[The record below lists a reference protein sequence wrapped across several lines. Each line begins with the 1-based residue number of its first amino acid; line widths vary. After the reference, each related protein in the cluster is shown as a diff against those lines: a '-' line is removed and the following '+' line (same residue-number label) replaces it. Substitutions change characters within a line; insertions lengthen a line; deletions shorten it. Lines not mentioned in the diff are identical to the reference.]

1 MGTQAELALRAVRFA
16 YEPSAWTL
24 AVPALVWGAEPLCG
38 IVGPNGSGKS
48 TLLKLAAGLLAPG
61 EGAVELNGRSVARM
75 RRLEIARQ
83 LGYLP
88 QECPAMFDYAVEQV
102 VAMGRHAHGGVL
114 EMSDAADRDAVARAL
129 ADVGLETLRHRP
141 LSHLSGGERR
151 RAWLA
156 SALAQEPEILLLD
169 EPTQALD
176 LHQAAA
182 VMEILARRAANGLR
196 VVAVLHDLNLA
207 GLFCDRLVL
216 VQAGE
221 IAADGSPAD
230 ILTENRLL
238 AAYGDKIEVLRR
250 PEAQNPI
257 VLAKK

>member
-1 MGTQAELALRAVRFA
+1 MSSSSQLALHNLRFA
-16 YEPSAWTL
+16 YESAAWTL
-24 AVPALVWGAEPLCG
+24 EIPSLSFGAEPLCG

-48 TLLKLAAGLLAPG
+48 TLLKLAAGLLVPG

-75 RRLEIARQ
+75 RRLDVARQ
-83 LGYLP
+83 LGFLP
-88 QECPAMFDYAVEQV
+88 QECPALFDYSVEQV

-114 EMSDAADRDAVARAL
+114 EMSNAADREAVARAL
-129 ADVGLETLRHRP
+129 NDVGLEALRQRP

-151 RAWLA
+151 RAWIA

-182 VMEILARRAANGLR
+182 VMDILARRAANGLC
-196 VVAVLHDLNLA
+196 VVAVMHDLNLA
-207 GLFCDRLVL
+207 GLFCDRLIL
-216 VQAGE
+216 LQAGQ
-221 IAADGSPAD
+221 IAAQGLPSD

-238 AAYGDKIEVLRR
+238 PAYGDKIEVLRR
-250 PEAQNPI
+250 PETQNPI

>member
-102 VAMGRHAHGGVL
+102 VAMGRHGDVVWP
-114 EMSDAADRDAVARAL
+114 AVAICAATLAL
-129 ADVGLETLRHRP
+129 EQIA
-141 LSHLSGGERR
+141 
-151 RAWLA
+151 
-156 SALAQEPEILLLD
+156 
-169 EPTQALD
+169 
-176 LHQAAA
+176 
-182 VMEILARRAANGLR
+182 LARRAGRQRPDMNEAEELR
-196 VVAVLHDLNLA
+196 
-207 GLFCDRLVL
+207 
-216 VQAGE
+216 
-221 IAADGSPAD
+221 
-230 ILTENRLL
+230 
-238 AAYGDKIEVLRR
+238 
-250 PEAQNPI
+250 
-257 VLAKK
+257 